1 MNPYDFYSLDDFLE
15 FSPLSPNYANLN
27 MVSSPRFRSPRI
39 RSAFAIVPVPED
51 SSIAYHK
58 EIYTVLFDPPSFLM
72 IYSIVRHLWKLS
84 KSKKFLPLPPLPKSQ
99 PASIDFQE
107 LPIDSISEA
116 KGENSSSSTSVL
128 ESVTANH
135 HCKFSFG
142 IFHSVIVPIKLINA
156 VQPQIEGCAIK
167 IGEITCSLVSFN
179 KSESV
184 TELKEAFQES
194 IDPVVL
200 NRRCDY
206 FDIAVK
212 AHSFSFVSH
221 VLEGMVHLD
230 LNLASM
236 CMSSLLHSIR
246 NTIIA
251 VETVFDPGGVVEPLF
266 VTMLCGAIMLI
277 FSPMSTFHLF
287 IILAT
292 VEFIVI
298 AFDPGGNRRR
308 T

>member
-1 MNPYDFYSLDDFLE
+1 
-15 FSPLSPNYANLN
+15 
-27 MVSSPRFRSPRI
+27 MV
-39 RSAFAIVPVPED
+39 
-51 SSIAYHK
+51 
-58 EIYTVLFDPPSFLM
+58 
-72 IYSIVRHLWKLS
+72 YSIVCHLWKKS
-84 KSKKFLPLPPLPKSQ
+84 KMKKFLPLPPIPLRKSSQ
-99 PASIDFQE
+99 ESSIDIQE
-107 LPIDSISEA
+107 PLSDSISEA
-116 KGENSSSSTSVL
+116 EEEISSVSTSVL
-128 ESVTANH
+128 ESISANH
-135 HCKFSFG
+135 HHCNLSFG
-142 IFHSVIVPIKLINA
+142 TFHSVNVPIKLINA

-200 NRRCDY
+200 NRRRDH

>member
-1 MNPYDFYSLDDFLE
+1 
-15 FSPLSPNYANLN
+15 
-27 MVSSPRFRSPRI
+27 MVSSPWFRS
-39 RSAFAIVPVPED
+39 RSASAIVPVPEN
-51 SSIAYHK
+51 SSDAYHK

-72 IYSIVRHLWKLS
+72 VYSIVRHLWKLS
-84 KSKKFLPLPPLPKSQ
+84 KMTKFLPLHLIPIRKSQ
-99 PASIDFQE
+99 QE
-107 LPIDSISEA
+107 SSCDSISEA
-116 KGENSSSSTSVL
+116 EDEIQNSSTCVL
-128 ESVTANH
+128 ESISANNH
-135 HCKFSFG
+135 SFG
-142 IFHSVIVPIKLINA
+142 TFHSVNVPIKLINA

-200 NRRCDY
+200 NRRRDY

-236 CMSSLLHSIR
+236 CMSSLLHSIS
-246 NTIIA
+246 NTIIP
-251 VETVFDPGGVVEPLF
+251 VETVFDPGGDTEFLSATKVLDEYGEILRREPR
-266 VTMLCGAIMLI
+266 
-277 FSPMSTFHLF
+277 FHNDGE
-287 IILAT
+287 T
-292 VEFIVI
+292 GYVI
-298 AFDPGGNRRR
+298 TIFDPGGNRVRN
-308 T
+308 

>member
-1 MNPYDFYSLDDFLE
+1 
-15 FSPLSPNYANLN
+15 
-27 MVSSPRFRSPRI
+27 MV
-39 RSAFAIVPVPED
+39 
-51 SSIAYHK
+51 
-58 EIYTVLFDPPSFLM
+58 
-72 IYSIVRHLWKLS
+72 YSIVRHLWKLS
-84 KSKKFLPLPPLPKSQ
+84 KMKKFLPLPPIPIGKSQ
-99 PASIDFQE
+99 QE
-107 LPIDSISEA
+107 PSCNSISEA
-116 KGENSSSSTSVL
+116 EDEIPNSSTSVL
-128 ESVTANH
+128 ESISANNH
-135 HCKFSFG
+135 SFG
-142 IFHSVIVPIKLINA
+142 ILHSVIVPIKLINA

-200 NRRCDY
+200 NRRRDY

-236 CMSSLLHSIR
+236 CMSSLLHSIS

-266 VTMLCGAIMLI
+266 VTTLCGAIMLI
-277 FSPMSTFHLF
+277 FSPMSIFHLF
-287 IILAT
+287 IILAI
-292 VEFIVI
+292 VEFVVIV
-298 AFDPGGNRRR
+298 FDPGGNRRR

>member
-1 MNPYDFYSLDDFLE
+1 
-15 FSPLSPNYANLN
+15 
-27 MVSSPRFRSPRI
+27 MVSSPWLRSPHST
-39 RSAFAIVPVPED
+39 SASLPVPEN
-51 SSIAYHK
+51 SSDAYHK
-58 EIYTVLFDPPSFLM
+58 EIYTVLFYPPSFLM
-72 IYSIVRHLWKLS
+72 VYSIVRHLWKLS
-84 KSKKFLPLPPLPKSQ
+84 KMTKFLPLHLIPIRKSQ
-99 PASIDFQE
+99 QE
-107 LPIDSISEA
+107 SSCDPISEA
-116 KGENSSSSTSVL
+116 EDEIQNSSTCVL
-128 ESVTANH
+128 ESISANNH
-135 HCKFSFG
+135 SFG
-142 IFHSVIVPIKLINA
+142 TFHSVNIPIKLINA
-156 VQPQIEGCAIK
+156 IQPQIEGCAIK

-200 NRRCDY
+200 NRRRDY

-236 CMSSLLHSIR
+236 CMSSLLHSIS